1 MTLAEHSNYL
11 NGELSHLFTEREL
24 NQHLT
29 ILYDHYLGL
38 SRTSQ
43 LLAKDR
49 LLTDEELDQLEKAKT
64 ELLQQKPIDYIIQQ
78 SIFFGY
84 EFFVDERVL
93 IPRSETEEL
102 VQWILENETAADLE
116 ILDIGSGSGCIP
128 IILSLEGNFATVDAC
143 EISETAIE
151 VSEANTKALG
161 AHVTY
166 ALLDI
171 LKETPTKKYD
181 IVVSNP
187 PYVKQEELGSL
198 DKNVVEYEPK
208 IALAPEGSDPL
219 IFYKRMIEI
228 AHQMLKKGGRMY
240 WEIHEDLGNE
250 VIELL
255 RATSFKNIELKQ
267 DIYGRDR
274 MVKCVYL

>member
-24 NQHLT
+24 NQHLA

-49 LLTDEELDQLEKAKT
+49 LLTNEELDKLEKAKA
-64 ELLQQKPIDYIIQQ
+64 ELLQHKPIDYIIRQ

-128 IILSLEGNFATVDAC
+128 IILSLEGSFVTVDAC
-143 EISETAIE
+143 EISETAIAVAE
-151 VSEANTKALG
+151 TNTKDLG
-161 AHVTY
+161 ANVTY
-166 ALLDI
+166 RLLDI
-171 LKETPTKKYD
+171 LKETPAKKYD

-187 PYVKQEELGSL
+187 PYVKQEELASL

-208 IALAPEGSDPL
+208 VALAPEGNDPL

-228 AHQMLKKGGRMY
+228 APQMLKKGGRMY

-255 RATSFKNIELKQ
+255 RAASFKNIELKQ

-274 MVKCVYL
+274 MVKFIYS